1 MTAALK
7 LLRPRGRQN
16 TPATDTPLPE
26 PPEHLDPVATLK
38 WVEIVSTLQARAHD
52 QGVMDLLTM
61 YAVEWARWRSAEDEV
76 AKIGAVVRSP
86 QGFPQVNPWLS
97 VSRQAHDR
105 LVRLSKRLGI
115 ATPNK

>member
-7 LLRPRGRQN
+7 LLRPQGRRN
-16 TPATDTPLPE
+16 APAADPIPE
-26 PPEHLDPVATLK
+26 PPEHLDAVAKAK
-38 WVEIVSTLQARAHD
+38 WVEIIDSLQARAHD
-52 QGVMDLLTM
+52 QGVLDLLTL
-61 YAVEWARWRSAEDEV
+61 YAVEWSRWRSAEEQV

-97 VSRQAHDR
+97 VARQAHDR

-115 ATPNK
+115 ASPSK